1 MRAVE
6 QAPRNKKQKERRAKP
21 ARRSFAFHSPRP
33 QLLKGPT
40 KESMSSKPKPS
51 DGDFVAAI
59 RGSVADAFFGASPVV
74 ASALGIRSGATPR
87 GRIHSKPHPSA
98 LPRKEDIS
106 TLLGIGHF
114 YFALTVRSGM
124 ATHPIAED
132 DLGLYAPERVA
143 EESRRPETRSSVV
156 VLTQGGANSWGS
168 PDCSK
173 TKLADAGARMN
184 TVVPVVCRPDGD

>member
-98 LPRKEDIS
+98 LPRKQDIS

-114 YFALTVRSGM
+114 YFALT
-124 ATHPIAED
+124 T
-132 DLGLYAPERVA
+132 L
-143 EESRRPETRSSVV
+143 
-156 VLTQGGANSWGS
+156 N
-168 PDCSK
+168 
-173 TKLADAGARMN
+173 
-184 TVVPVVCRPDGD
+184 

>member
-21 ARRSFAFHSPRP
+21 ARRSFAFHSPMP

-74 ASALGIRSGATPR
+74 ASALGIRPGATPR

-114 YFALTVRSGM
+114 YFALTPRLR
-124 ATHPIAED
+124 D
-132 DLGLYAPERVA
+132 
-143 EESRRPETRSSVV
+143 
-156 VLTQGGANSWGS
+156 
-168 PDCSK
+168 
-173 TKLADAGARMN
+173 
-184 TVVPVVCRPDGD
+184 VVPLQDTALSRSRLGSELRTSESGSGAAPSLTMKALASAPPR

>member
-6 QAPRNKKQKERRAKP
+6 QAPRNKKQKESRAKP

-40 KESMSSKPKPS
+40 KESLSSKPKPS

-87 GRIHSKPHPSA
+87 GRLHSKPHPSA

-114 YFALTVRSGM
+114 YFALTPGNIAYSVRLSQIITG
-124 ATHPIAED
+124 
-132 DLGLYAPERVA
+132 
-143 EESRRPETRSSVV
+143 SRARGKGHCRIIFSVG
-156 VLTQGGANSWGS
+156 T
-168 PDCSK
+168 
-173 TKLADAGARMN
+173 
-184 TVVPVVCRPDGD
+184 

>member
-74 ASALGIRSGATPR
+74 ASALDVRAARPARTFSHYERREQLA
-87 GRIHSKPHPSA
+87 
-98 LPRKEDIS
+98 
-106 TLLGIGHF
+106 LLG
-114 YFALTVRSGM
+114 YFF
-124 ATHPIAED
+124 
-132 DLGLYAPERVA
+132 
-143 EESRRPETRSSVV
+143 
-156 VLTQGGANSWGS
+156 
-168 PDCSK
+168 K
-173 TKLADAGARMN
+173 
-184 TVVPVVCRPDGD
+184 

>member
-1 MRAVE
+1 MHAVE

-114 YFALTVRSGM
+114 YFALTQR
-124 ATHPIAED
+124 TRKYPILKRIEYD
-132 DLGLYAPERVA
+132 TCMPER
-143 EESRRPETRSSVV
+143 
-156 VLTQGGANSWGS
+156 
-168 PDCSK
+168 
-173 TKLADAGARMN
+173 
-184 TVVPVVCRPDGD
+184 TVVKLCRWHAVDCPEGAKAGWEGR

>member
-21 ARRSFAFHSPRP
+21 ARRSFAFHSPMP

-74 ASALGIRSGATPR
+74 ASALGIRPGATPR

-114 YFALTVRSGM
+114 YFALTCAVPVQSSPECRMYNG
-124 ATHPIAED
+124 PC
-132 DLGLYAPERVA
+132 GLKSSSWFPLRFAFLSPSSRH
-143 EESRRPETRSSVV
+143 RRPR
-156 VLTQGGANSWGS
+156 LPLMRRWW
-168 PDCSK
+168 
-173 TKLADAGARMN
+173 
-184 TVVPVVCRPDGD
+184 

>member
-6 QAPRNKKQKERRAKP
+6 QAPRNKKQKESRAKP

-87 GRIHSKPHPSA
+87 GQIHSKPHPSA

-114 YFALTVRSGM
+114 YFALTGAGGRCAPAARRFHGRSG
-124 ATHPIAED
+124 PKGRSFPWP
-132 DLGLYAPERVA
+132 LAPVSKTPSA
-143 EESRRPETRSSVV
+143 ACTFADS
-156 VLTQGGANSWGS
+156 GGS
-168 PDCSK
+168 PATCPVIR
-173 TKLADAGARMN
+173 ARS
-184 TVVPVVCRPDGD
+184 R